1 MSQAS
6 LAARP
11 EFAPTSEDRARD
23 GSVYRYTVRCDR
35 ETFYRIEAEAKR
47 AGKSGT
53 GFVQAHF
60 ETIFGAAP
68 ASPSGEGFDA
78 AAFAARHGLTL
89 PAARVYGA
97 LVRLA
102 GEDGCAVVRHEP
114 LAEAAAIGLTYLSRC
129 VDALEMR
136 DLVLRAGYRGV
147 HGTAYIVRQVS

>member
-1 MSQAS
+1 MSESSFAS
-6 LAARP
+6 RP
-11 EFAPTSEDRARD
+11 AFGLTAEDSARD

-35 ETFYRIEAEAKR
+35 ETFHRIEAAAKR

-60 ETIFGAAP
+60 ETIFGAAKSGP
-68 ASPSGEGFDA
+68 GEGFDA
-78 AAFAARHGLTL
+78 AAFAARHRLTL

-102 GEDGCAVVRHEP
+102 GEDGSAVVRHEP
-114 LAEAAAIGLTYLSRC
+114 LAEAAGIGLTYLSRC

-136 DLVLRAGYRGV
+136 DLVERDGFRGV